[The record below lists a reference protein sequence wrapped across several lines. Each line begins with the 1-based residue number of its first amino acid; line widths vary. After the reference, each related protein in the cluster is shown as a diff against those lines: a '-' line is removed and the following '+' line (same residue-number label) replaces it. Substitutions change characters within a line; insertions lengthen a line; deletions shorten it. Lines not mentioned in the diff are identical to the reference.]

1 MAYIRCVLDAN
12 EKKRV
17 IVQNGQREDTCS
29 IERHFPLVSR
39 VFVAECVVFHL
50 VLFSV
55 RQSSEFL
62 SVHAF
67 SFEEC
72 QTANCE
78 R

>member
-1 MAYIRCVLDAN
+1 MAYIRCVLVSKEN
-12 EKKRV
+12 KHV
-17 IVQNGQREDTCS
+17 IVQNGQREATCG

-39 VFVAECVVFHL
+39 VSVVECVVVHL
-50 VLFSV
+50 VQFFV

-72 QTANCE
+72 QTVNRE